1 MTWKQR
7 GGYLWKFLF
16 CFLSNVGSQSS
27 AEKEDG
33 GGGLFWY
40 VGQTTVFGKSYL
52 IRGCLAE
59 WGGTLLGVFSV
70 HRQSVAEDKKWK
82 NPLESL
88 SHLVIYSLLVLG
100 LNFFLSHQKIKKIH
114 LQPPWFAQC
123 STWFLLRSC
132 GQIFI
137 LFFYNLVAVKMFES
151 RALKFPIHHFV
162 SCFFYF
168 FFAFL
173 KQAREQPHLSQP
185 LWRRLQGLRGSF
197 RLELGHSWACS
208 SRASNENHYF
218 LPRPQYQLHRQ
229 LGCRNV

>member
-1 MTWKQR
+1 MRVEWGWEDSSLWGCGLFIQNNRREVMTWKQR

-52 IRGCLAE
+52 IWGCLAE

-100 LNFFLSHQKIKKIH
+100 LNFFLSHQKIKK
-114 LQPPWFAQC
+114 
-123 STWFLLRSC
+123 STFNPLGLLSVLHGSSYVPVGKFL
-132 GQIFI
+132 
-137 LFFYNLVAVKMFES
+137 
-151 RALKFPIHHFV
+151 
-162 SCFFYF
+162 FYF
-168 FFAFL
+168 FTI
-173 KQAREQPHLSQP
+173 
-185 LWRRLQGLRGSF
+185 
-197 RLELGHSWACS
+197 
-208 SRASNENHYF
+208 
-218 LPRPQYQLHRQ
+218 
-229 LGCRNV
+229 